1 MSCQRD
7 AGPHLLG
14 ALGWNLVHVSVGERR
29 CSCSI
34 INSRITESGSTDL
47 FSYFFFFSI
56 VSRAT
61 KKKKKKILIQSFVH
75 LLYFSVTPC
84 SATLRTNG
92 PELCCSNQPDALRTL
107 ANPTIPESSK
117 HEGRSCIDR
126 REGHNGSWR
135 KREMSHIISSS
146 IASVCLWESV
156 SITWWSPFMHQHIL
170 GLSPH

>member
-47 FSYFFFFSI
+47 FSYFFFFLHCEP
-56 VSRAT
+56 RH
-61 KKKKKKILIQSFVH
+61 KKKKKKDSNSVICSSS
-75 LLYFSVTPC
+75 LLSVTPC

-135 KREMSHIISSS
+135 KREMSHIIPSS